1 MNGGRKLACALLRPA
16 IGLVAVTTAACGVTT
31 YLTPS
36 GSTTT
41 LMAGWERHFVLDW
54 TVEPEQSDARRL
66 RGYVHNQHGESAE
79 NVRLLAQA
87 LDASGA
93 VIGQRTTWVPGVIGG
108 FGRAYFEVPHL
119 PPADHYRLTVWDYT
133 LIQSADTGKN

>member
-1 MNGGRKLACALLRPA
+1 MRGQLAFALQLGL
-16 IGLVAVTTAACGVTT
+16 GLVVVTTAACGTASS

-41 LMAGWERHFVLDW
+41 LMAGWERRFMIDW

-66 RGYVHNQHGESAE
+66 RGYVHNQHGDSAE
-79 NVRLLAQA
+79 QVRVLAQA

-93 VIGQRTTWVPGVIGG
+93 VIGQRITWVPGAIGG

-119 PPADHYRLTVWDYT
+119 PPADHYRLTVWDYI